1 MVYISF
7 STLLHRKEM
16 VFFVQVVCVCTVVPV
31 VICFQFEFLSSFV
44 SVVIDQSSKLNLV
57 LVVLPG
63 K

>member
-16 VFFVQVVCVCTVVPV
+16 FFFLCKLFVYVVPV